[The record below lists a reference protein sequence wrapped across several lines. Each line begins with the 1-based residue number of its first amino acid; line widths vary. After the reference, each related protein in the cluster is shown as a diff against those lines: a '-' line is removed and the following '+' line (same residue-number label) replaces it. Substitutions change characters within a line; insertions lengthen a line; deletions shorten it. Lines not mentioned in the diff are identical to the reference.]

1 MKKKII
7 KIISIILVSIAT
19 VFILQNATLAASSV
33 GTLLEEVK
41 TDSASWKDADANS
54 NVAKTTQNIV
64 GTAINVIRIVGT
76 GIAIIMITYV
86 AIKYMSA
93 APSEKAEFK
102 KSATAMIVGAIVLF
116 AATNIL
122 KIIADFATTNIG
134 A

>member
-1 MKKKII
+1 MKKYLRL
-7 KIISIILVSIAT
+7 SFIILICIEL
-19 VFILQNATLAASSV
+19 VFLLQNISLAWNA
-33 GTLLEEVK
+33 K
-41 TDSASWKDADANS
+41 TDGIDEVDNWIDLVTDDGGVSA
-54 NVAKTTQNIV
+54 TTQRVV

-76 GIAIIMITYV
+76 GIAIIMLTYV

-122 KIIADFATTNIG
+122 GVIAKFADKNIT
-134 A
+134 